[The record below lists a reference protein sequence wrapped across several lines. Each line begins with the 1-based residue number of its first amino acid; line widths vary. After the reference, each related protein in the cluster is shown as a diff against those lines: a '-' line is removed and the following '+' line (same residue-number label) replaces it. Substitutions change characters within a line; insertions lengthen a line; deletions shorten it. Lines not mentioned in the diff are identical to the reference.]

1 MSIEWT
7 YHSKR
12 YVLKQAIDDLHKYA
26 KWNYSPS
33 SLEVLSSI
41 LEDLHRLED
50 LEK

>member
-12 YVLKQAIDDLHKYA
+12 YVLKRAIEDLNKYA
-26 KWNYSPS
+26 KWNYTPH
-33 SLEVLSSI
+33 SLEALSSI